1 MAPPRASQPKKES
14 KDMTKK
20 ELMAHCNTLLRKVA
34 RKQITIAELRKKKG
48 ITKEDCAECI
58 VKDKLHKD
66 LLDRAKDAT
75 LEDKEIRDGLVEKHE
90 AQISK
95 LTEKIIELQNKNR
108 ELQSQLDIEKIKM
121 VAKVEALEKVEI
133 SCEFYKGR
141 LFQDRTPTHAGH
153 HAASVSMMG
162 GGGYRG
168 QSLANYTPSPDAP

>member
-1 MAPPRASQPKKES
+1 
-14 KDMTKK
+14 MTKK
-20 ELMAHCNTLLRKVA
+20 DLVAHCNTLIRKVA

-48 ITKEDCAECI
+48 MPIQDCAECR
-58 VKDKLHKD
+58 VKIKLHKD

-108 ELQSQLDIEKIKM
+108 ELQSQQDIEKIKM
-121 VAKVEALEKVEI
+121 AAKVDALEKVEI
-133 SCEFYKGR
+133 SCEFFKGR

-162 GGGYRG
+162 AGGYRG
-168 QSLANYTPSPDAP
+168 QSLPNYTPSPDAP

>member
-1 MAPPRASQPKKES
+1 MAPPHASQPKKEP

-20 ELMAHCNTLLRKVA
+20 DLVAHCNTLLRKVA
-34 RKQITIAELRKKKG
+34 RKQITIAELKKKKG

-58 VKDKLHKD
+58 VKDQLNKD
-66 LLDRAKDAT
+66 LLDRAKDAR
-75 LEDKEIRDGLVEKHE
+75 LEDKEIRDGLVVEHE
-90 AQISK
+90 AKNSK
-95 LTEKIIELQNKNR
+95 LTEKNNELQNKNR

-121 VAKVEALEKVEI
+121 AAKVEALEKVEI

-141 LFQDRTPTHAGH
+141 LFKDYSPTHAGH

-168 QSLANYTPSPDAP
+168 HSLPNNTPSPNAP